1 MPRNVEI
8 KARVLNPV
16 SLRRT
21 VAELSGGPTAQLVQE
36 DTFFVCP
43 RGRLKLRL
51 AADGAGELIAYQR
64 HDQPGPRVSRFC
76 KAPIGDPDALRAVL
90 GEALGTAGVVRK
102 RRALHLVGQTRIHLD
117 EVEGLGHFVEL
128 EVMLRD
134 DQSAADGEA
143 IARDLMAKL
152 QITDEDLIDAAYVDL
167 LGRISEGER

>member
-8 KARVLNPV
+8 KARVHNPD

-21 VAELSGGPTAQLVQE
+21 VEELSGGPAARLVQE
-36 DTFFVCP
+36 DTFFDCP

-51 AADGAGELIAYQR
+51 ADDGAGELIAYHR
-64 HDQPGPRVSRFC
+64 RDQAGPRVSRFF
-76 KAPIGDPDALRAVL
+76 KAPVGDPDALRAVL
-90 GEALGTAGVVRK
+90 GEALGTGGVVRK
-102 RRALHLVGQTRIHLD
+102 RRTLHLVGQTRIHLD

-128 EVMLRD
+128 EVVLRD

-167 LGRISEGER
+167 LGRISEDER